1 MAYSVSSLIRQ
12 IRSGDQ
18 KAMDAA
24 ATILC
29 KRRVKKAVRPLVS
42 ITYHNNAMVRGIAAI
57 CLGVIGDRRGLK
69 ALERLKFLDEDKNVR
84 RAAFIAIKHFGK
96 STYDVLKNELRS
108 YEQFPIEEAFPSKP
122 SPAEDRKRPSMF
134 SRIPFLGRFPVF
146 TREKQIAIIA
156 VVLGSIL
163 GVFVLMSPKGK
174 RIDFKDEA
182 NTNVIESKTIGDKL
196 IARRKA
202 VADFR
207 SKNLDPKSPDSKSP
221 KTMAITTYGEELNE
235 LTDRIYE
242 TPQLS
247 KGGKNTVLASWRKM
261 NYSATRQDRIDSLL
275 YNISVNEQLI
285 FPNIPAMHLE
295 YNIKE
300 GSVAFEAMEQL
311 DPEVEVVV
319 IVEKVTVK

>member
-1 MAYSVSSLIRQ
+1 
-12 IRSGDQ
+12 
-18 KAMDAA
+18 
-24 ATILC
+24 
-29 KRRVKKAVRPLVS
+29 
-42 ITYHNNAMVRGIAAI
+42 
-57 CLGVIGDRRGLK
+57 
-69 ALERLKFLDEDKNVR
+69 
-84 RAAFIAIKHFGK
+84 
-96 STYDVLKNELRS
+96 
-108 YEQFPIEEAFPSKP
+108 
-122 SPAEDRKRPSMF
+122 
-134 SRIPFLGRFPVF
+134 
-146 TREKQIAIIA
+146 
-156 VVLGSIL
+156 
-163 GVFVLMSPKGK
+163 
-174 RIDFKDEA
+174 
-182 NTNVIESKTIGDKL
+182 
-196 IARRKA
+196 
-202 VADFR
+202 
-207 SKNLDPKSPDSKSP
+207 
-221 KTMAITTYGEELNE
+221 MAITTYGEELNE